1 MTMRKCF
8 KVSLM
13 AASLVF
19 MASGAQA
26 GGIASHKAFYEMS
39 LDDREQKSNI
49 VNILGRSAVTVERDC
64 EGWISVEDYVIEFVS
79 ENGGSERILSHFE
92 SWEAKSGDKFSFDV
106 NEESTFEGRK
116 DYGGFASL
124 EPDAQAVFSNGAGQ
138 SLDLPKD
145 VYFPMRHMEA
155 VLSAADQGKPIL
167 AATVFFGG
175 DYDDA
180 LMKTNTVVGNWQEQ
194 SSDIDFGDLSAN
206 GYWPV
211 QIAYFKQSATNG
223 EPEYEISFRVQPN
236 GVVRQY
242 VIDYGDFSIA
252 AELTRIDGVDDPVC
266 K

>member
-1 MTMRKCF
+1 MIMRKIF
-8 KVSLM
+8 KFSLM
-13 AASLVF
+13 AMSLVISIS
-19 MASGAQA
+19 AAHA

-39 LDDREQKSNI
+39 LDDREQNSNI
-49 VNILGRSAVTVERDC
+49 VNILGRSAFTVERDC
-64 EGWISVEDYVIEFVS
+64 EGWISVEDYMIEFVS

-106 NEESTFEGRK
+106 TEESTFEGRK
-116 DYGGFASL
+116 DYAGFANL
-124 EPDAQAVFSNGAGQ
+124 GADAQAVFSNGDGQ

-145 VYFPMRHMEA
+145 IYFPMRHMEA

-175 DYDDA
+175 EYEDA

-194 SSDIDFGDLSAN
+194 SPNIDFGTLSAK

-211 QIAYFKQSATNG
+211 QVAYFKHSAMNG

-252 AELTRIDGVDDPVC
+252 AKLTRVDGIDDPVC